1 MNVMYAMQYAH
12 INKMLGFTRYI
23 EAQQL
28 LSRIRVHRT
37 FQKSRS
43 SIARH
48 LKIIRRLVTLEM

>member
-1 MNVMYAMQYAH
+1 MYAMQYAH